1 MAGQVLREPAQ
12 AQSKPPSPSAPKT
25 QMPAPVYCSCT
36 APEPRHGMLLHPI
49 PSRPPNHL
57 SPLQNLTGVGSKPLG
72 PGDPALSSQIR
83 QYYKGFV
90 SLMNN
95 AELNYIRSGLN
106 FHIPISHLH
115 KEFPLAAS
123 WGCLCQ
129 LRDAPNEIIPSAGEV
144 GFGAARPL
152 GEKVKSQSSNYLSP

>member
-1 MAGQVLREPAQ
+1 MP
-12 AQSKPPSPSAPKT
+12 PPNHPSPS
-25 QMPAPVYCSCT
+25 
-36 APEPRHGMLLHPI
+36 H
-49 PSRPPNHL
+49 
-57 SPLQNLTGVGSKPLG
+57 NLTGVGYEALG
-72 PGDPALSSQIR
+72 PSDPALASQIR

-129 LRDAPNEIIPSAGEV
+129 LRGVPNEIIPAAGEEV
-144 GFGAARPL
+144 GFRAARPP
-152 GEKVKSQSSNYLSP
+152 GEKVKSQSSNYLSPQ